1 MVGIRVSENRRGL
14 PLLEVRSAGQD
25 AGFQPLGRIEE
36 LLRFIEAKYVDE
48 IDTDTLVDD
57 AIYALIEN
65 LDPHSDYLSP
75 AEVTILRQQMEGY
88 YKGLG
93 VETSII
99 HDTPTIYRVLENSP
113 AKNAGFK
120 TGDQILQIGD
130 ENVAGVSL
138 SF

>member
-1 MVGIRVSENRRGL
+1 VNRLSESHKNYVFPLILASTLAIGVMVGIRVSENRRGL

-48 IDTDTLVDD
+48 IDTDNLVDD

-75 AEVTILRQQMEGY
+75 AEVTILRQQMEG
-88 YKGLG
+88 
-93 VETSII
+93 
-99 HDTPTIYRVLENSP
+99 
-113 AKNAGFK
+113 
-120 TGDQILQIGD
+120 
-130 ENVAGVSL
+130 
-138 SF
+138 